1 MRPPLL
7 LLTFAALAAE
17 AAPKLDFNRDIRPIL
32 SDNCFACHGFDAK
45 KRKADLRLDTAEGA
59 TAINDGVQAIKPGD
73 PDGSELIKRLL
84 TKDPEEVM
92 PPPESHKKLTQAQ
105 IDTLRRWIAEG
116 APYRKHWSFEP
127 PVRPAVPA
135 AAAGTSPVDAFLNAE
150 LSAQGLQPAPE
161 ADKARLLRR
170 VTLDL
175 TGLPPTPAEVDAFL
189 ADASP
194 QAYDQVV
201 ERLLGSSR
209 YGEHMARGWLDAA
222 RYEGL
227 QRQPALRRLHHLAAR
242 RRSPAERHPRA
253 AHRQR
258 FQPLQRHHQRRRL
271 DQRRTPL
278 PLRRRPHRHHHGR
291 VDGPD
296 RRLRGLP

>member
-45 KRKADLRLDTAEGA
+45 KRKADLRLDTPEGA

-116 APYRKHWSFEP
+116 AAYRKHWSFEP
-127 PVRPAVPA
+127 PVRPPVPA
-135 AAAGTSPVDAFLNAE
+135 AKGTSPIDAFLHAE
-150 LSAQGLQPAPE
+150 LSAQGLQPAPA

-175 TGLPPTPAEVDAFL
+175 TGLPPTPAEVEAFL
-189 ADASP
+189 ADNSP
-194 QAYDQVV
+194 QAYDKVV
-201 ERLLGSSR
+201 ERLLASTR

-222 RYEGL
+222 RYADTHGL
-227 QRQPALRRLHHLAAR
+227 HLLIRNWFLGSAKEA
-242 RRSPAERHPRA
+242 SY
-253 AHRQR
+253 
-258 FQPLQRHHQRRRL
+258 
-271 DQRRTPL
+271 
-278 PLRRRPHRHHHGR
+278 
-291 VDGPD
+291 
-296 RRLRGLP
+296 